1 MTRSRALWVLLIVSS
16 IVLATSVFTV
26 ARTGSTSDSQVVPD
40 LGFRVPVTVVPS
52 PGTAVTATP
61 TFIQPIDEPMKLS
74 IKAINITASVVA
86 TGVDSTHA
94 VKIPADITTVGWYR
108 LGVAPGSPVGSA
120 VIVGHRDGLAQGHG
134 AFYNLSQLGIADR
147 ITVTTTSGA
156 KLVYRV
162 TARETI
168 KKSKMPFDNLFAING
183 APRLTFISC
192 AGYYSKDNG
201 GYQDNIVITAVPTVT
216 ASAVPSNS

>member
-26 ARTGSTSDSQVVPD
+26 ARTGSTSDSQIVPD
-40 LGFRVPVTVVPS
+40 LGFRVPVAVVPS
-52 PGTAVTATP
+52 PGTAVTAAHN
-61 TFIQPIDEPMKLS
+61 FIEIVDEPVKVV
-74 IKAINITASVVA
+74 ITAIDITAKIVS
-86 TGVDSTHA
+86 TGVDSSNA
-94 VKIPADITTVGWYR
+94 VKIPEDITKVGWYR
-108 LGVAPGSPVGSA
+108 LGVAPGSPAGSA

-134 AFYNLSQLGIADR
+134 AFYNLSKLGIADR

-168 KKSKMPFDNLFAING
+168 KNSKLPLATLFAITG
-183 APRLTFISC
+183 SPRLTLISC

-201 GYQDNIVITAVPTVT
+201 GYQDNIVITAVPAVT
-216 ASAVPSNS
+216 ASAVPSTS